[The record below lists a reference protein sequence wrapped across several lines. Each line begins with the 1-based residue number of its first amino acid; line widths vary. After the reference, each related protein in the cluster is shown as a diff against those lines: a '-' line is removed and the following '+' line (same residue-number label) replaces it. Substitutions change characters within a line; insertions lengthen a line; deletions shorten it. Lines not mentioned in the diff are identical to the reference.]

1 MKVRIEVTQE
11 DIDRGTPGS
20 VHSCAVQ
27 RAVQRHVN
35 VPVWAGPNNI
45 GVTAMGFA
53 NTPEAVREWIFA
65 FDHDRRG
72 VQPMSF
78 DLEIPDELVKKEVAS

>member
-1 MKVRIEVTQE
+1 MKVQIEITQE
-11 DIDRGTPGS
+11 DISCGTSGD

-45 GVTAMGFA
+45 GVTEMGFA
-53 NTPEAVREWIFA
+53 DTPEAVREWIFT

-78 DLEIPDELVKKEVAS
+78 ELEIPDELIKKEVAS